1 MLKFTVD
8 TVLTDDVDLTPRF
21 RIAGVTFDF
30 WETLFMDTPELD
42 RRRDEL
48 RCKGLRENLAKMGV
62 EISLED
68 LADGLRA
75 STPWLADIWKKG
87 GQVSTLGQIQYI
99 INHATKNRA
108 ILVADPE
115 VLMRLEESYWSPSLA
130 APATL
135 NAEAPELLQRL
146 RKRNLKIGLICNT
159 GRGPGHALRE
169 LMRREGI
176 LDYFDATVFSDEIGY
191 GKPDPRIFLTA
202 AERLELKPRDILHV
216 GDNLENDVRGAQSA
230 GMKTILFDY
239 EVPSGFRTQPSLL
252 ALTRVS
258 DSNTTI
264 MPDGRIRSLREVLNF
279 ID

>member
-1 MLKFTVD
+1 
-8 TVLTDDVDLTPRF
+8 
-21 RIAGVTFDF
+21 
-30 WETLFMDTPELD
+30 
-42 RRRDEL
+42 
-48 RCKGLRENLAKMGV
+48 
-62 EISLED
+62 
-68 LADGLRA
+68 
-75 STPWLADIWKKG
+75 
-87 GQVSTLGQIQYI
+87 
-99 INHATKNRA
+99 
-108 ILVADPE
+108 
-115 VLMRLEESYWSPSLA
+115 MRLEESYWSPSLA

-239 EVPSGFRTQPSLL
+239 DVPSGFRTQPSLL

-264 MPDGRIRSLREVLNF
+264 MPDGRIRLLREVLNF

>member
-8 TVLTDDVDLTPRF
+8 PVLTDDVDLAPQF

-48 RCKGLRENLAKMGV
+48 RCQGLRENLAKMGV

-146 RKRNLKIGLICNT
+146 RKRNLKIGLVCNT

-239 EVPSGFRTQPSLL
+239 DVPSGFRTQPSLL